1 MVERFRGVPGLF
13 MPTNSIVKDSSGYSD
28 NIFEGKADQMLKV
41 CEYLEE
47 KGFIPKDL
55 VRHEVS
61 WFYGNLGIDDMY
73 FTMENIDT
81 IANHILALYGA
92 KIYAYTKNQQSELDI
107 NLERETDEAAVYIH
121 TSRPGISQLTGP
133 QHERRI
139 DLNYLDVSNTT
150 NAYRLESY
158 RSRGN
163 VSPSV
168 NAQIRCYFVAKC
180 DFVKSN
186 PSPDEETDIR
196 LVGDRTF
203 LEKATENTLEIY
215 QNVMKAVLKRTGPV
229 IEMFEVEGSR
239 ERRLVIGYRQRST
252 QSFFSAM
259 SDLYHFYELYSTRKY
274 VEQFS
279 NGVTVMSLYLNPLP
293 SSKSSPIEHSIHQV
307 IKEASLI
314 YCLPTTPFQHFFQSG
329 KLSVQETIYGYVGW
343 IFAQHFLNRLGNE
356 YVSLSNILDQNDPVH
371 AEVLNKIKKRL
382 RSDAFTREYIL
393 DIIKMYPDL
402 IHLLYINFALTHY
415 VNPRAAALEPTLSFQ
430 RIQTDVVLND
440 DELLDKIKKTT
451 SNVHEFM
458 VFESFLIFNKHVL
471 KTNFYQ
477 PTKVALSFRLNPAFL
492 PSIEYPSK
500 LYGMFLVIGSE
511 FRGFHLRF
519 RDVARGGIRIIR
531 SRNKESYSINLR
543 SLFDENYALAA
554 TQQRKNK
561 DIPEGGSKGTIL
573 LDISQQDKDRVAFE
587 KYVDSILDLLI
598 PGTTPGIKEKIV
610 DLYNKPEILFFGPD
624 EGTANFV
631 DWASAHAR
639 KRGASFW
646 KAFTTGKSQS
656 MGGIPHDLYGM
667 TTRSVHQYV
676 LGIYRKFG
684 LKESKISKF
693 QTGGPDGDLG
703 SNEIKISKDRT
714 VAIVDGSGVI
724 CDPEGIDRNE
734 LKRLAQNRLT
744 VSRFEASKLS
754 PNGFKVLIDEQNIKL
769 PSGQAVEDGLLFR
782 NNFHLM
788 NLVSAELFVP
798 CGGRP
803 EAVDLS
809 NVNLLL
815 DKNGKPRFKYIVEGA
830 NLFFTQEARVRLEQA
845 GAIIFKDA
853 SANKGGVTSSSLEVL
868 AALALTDEEFE
879 KNMQVH
885 DNIIPA
891 FYNEYIKE
899 VHRVIEKN
907 AELEFEC
914 IWREHRRTGKPR
926 SIISDE
932 LSLAIVDLN
941 ENMQQSSLWSN
952 EPLRKTVL
960 RDAFPQLLLDRL
972 GLDTL
977 LERVPEPYVKAIFGS
992 YLASK
997 FVYKYGTNPSQF
1009 AFFEFMSPFFSKIN
1023 DQFS

>member
-1 MVERFRGVPGLF
+1 
-13 MPTNSIVKDSSGYSD
+13 
-28 NIFEGKADQMLKV
+28 
-41 CEYLEE
+41 
-47 KGFIPKDL
+47 
-55 VRHEVS
+55 
-61 WFYGNLGIDDMY
+61 
-73 FTMENIDT
+73 
-81 IANHILALYGA
+81 
-92 KIYAYTKNQQSELDI
+92 
-107 NLERETDEAAVYIH
+107 
-121 TSRPGISQLTGP
+121 
-133 QHERRI
+133 
-139 DLNYLDVSNTT
+139 
-150 NAYRLESY
+150 
-158 RSRGN
+158 
-163 VSPSV
+163 
-168 NAQIRCYFVAKC
+168 
-180 DFVKSN
+180 
-186 PSPDEETDIR
+186 
-196 LVGDRTF
+196 
-203 LEKATENTLEIY
+203 
-215 QNVMKAVLKRTGPV
+215 
-229 IEMFEVEGSR
+229 
-239 ERRLVIGYRQRST
+239 
-252 QSFFSAM
+252 
-259 SDLYHFYELYSTRKY
+259 
-274 VEQFS
+274 
-279 NGVTVMSLYLNPLP
+279 
-293 SSKSSPIEHSIHQV
+293 
-307 IKEASLI
+307 
-314 YCLPTTPFQHFFQSG
+314 
-329 KLSVQETIYGYVGW
+329 
-343 IFAQHFLNRLGNE
+343 
-356 YVSLSNILDQNDPVH
+356 
-371 AEVLNKIKKRL
+371 
-382 RSDAFTREYIL
+382 
-393 DIIKMYPDL
+393 
-402 IHLLYINFALTHY
+402 
-415 VNPRAAALEPTLSFQ
+415 
-430 RIQTDVVLND
+430 VLND

-492 PSIEYPSK
+492 PSIEYPAK

-639 KRGASFW
+639 TRGASFW

-684 LKESKISKF
+684 LKESKITKF

-714 VAIVDGSGVI
+714 IAIIDGSGVL
-724 CDPEGIDRNE
+724 CDPEGIDRSE

-744 VSRFEASKLS
+744 ISQFDASKLS
-754 PNGFKVLIDEQNIKL
+754 PNGFKILIDEQNVKL
-769 PSGQAVEDGLLFR
+769 PSGQVVDDGLLFR
-782 NNFHLM
+782 NNFHLT

-803 EAVDLS
+803 EAVDLN

-868 AALALTDEEFE
+868 AALALTDDEFE

-932 LSLAIVDLN
+932 LSLAIIDLN

-952 EPLRKTVL
+952 DALRRTVL

>member
-1 MVERFRGVPGLF
+1 

-724 CDPEGIDRNE
+724 CDPEGIDRSE

>member
-158 RSRGN
+158 RSHGN
-163 VSPSV
+163 VTPSV
-168 NAQIRCYFVAKC
+168 NTQIRCYFVAKC

-724 CDPEGIDRNE
+724 CDPEGIDRSE

>member
-121 TSRPGISQLTGP
+121 TSRPGISQLT
-133 QHERRI
+133 
-139 DLNYLDVSNTT
+139 DVSNTT

-724 CDPEGIDRNE
+724 CDPEGIDRSE